1 MYLKQTR
8 DFLTMATTSMIHVRL
23 DEHLKNDAVAALEAM
38 GLSLSDAIRVFLTRI
53 ATEKKFPFV
62 LSVPNIETTQAMEE
76 ARTITKAR
84 FNNQQD
90 LFNTL
95 NHE

>member
-1 MYLKQTR
+1 
-8 DFLTMATTSMIHVRL
+8 MIHVRL
-23 DEHLKNDAVAALEAM
+23 DEHLKIEAVAALEAM

-62 LSVPNIETTQAMEE
+62 LAVPNLETSLAMEE
-76 ARTITKAR
+76 ARAITKAR
-84 FNNQQD
+84 FDNQQD
-90 LFNTL
+90 LFSSL